1 MSKNKTRFLIIV
13 AAVFVAFSVIAF
25 AVPFV
30 NNGMF
35 WSAYIFSVIAI
46 AAQIYAYPKAF
57 AGESAKS
64 KFYGFPIA
72 KLSTMYLCAQLVLS
86 LLFMA
91 VAKWVPAWV
100 GIVIFILMLCA
111 AVIGFISADAMRD
124 EVERQDAVIKKEV
137 KKMRSIQSKM
147 ISLASTCKGT
157 DAESAVTALAEELRY
172 SDIVSSESTE
182 TLENELH
189 TQAQSI
195 EQAIVDGDFDSV
207 NALCRKMSITLAER
221 NRVCKLEK

>member
-1 MSKNKTRFLIIV
+1 MSKNKKRFLVIV

-30 NNGMF
+30 KNGMF

-72 KLSTMYLCAQLVLS
+72 KLSTVYLGIQLVLG

-91 VAKWVPAWV
+91 VAKWVPAWI
-100 GIVIFILMLCA
+100 GTVIFVLILCA
-111 AVIGFISADAMRD
+111 AVVGFISADAMRE
-124 EVERQDAVIKKEV
+124 EVERQDTVLKKNV
-137 KKMRSIQSKM
+137 YLMRGLQSKVRTLPDM
-147 ISLASTCKGT
+147 CGDPGLRMLIS
-157 DAESAVTALAEELRY
+157 DFAEEMNY
-172 SDIVSSESTE
+172 CDPVSSDAIADI
-182 TLENELH
+182 ENELSANVDAL
-189 TQAQSI
+189 Q
-195 EQAIVDGDFDSV
+195 QAIVDGDNAAAFAMCKKDRKSV
-207 NALCRKMSITLAER
+207 
-221 NRVCKLEK
+221 V

>member
-1 MSKNKTRFLIIV
+1 
-13 AAVFVAFSVIAF
+13 
-25 AVPFV
+25 
-30 NNGMF
+30 
-35 WSAYIFSVIAI
+35 
-46 AAQIYAYPKAF
+46 
-57 AGESAKS
+57 
-64 KFYGFPIA
+64 
-72 KLSTMYLCAQLVLS
+72 
-86 LLFMA
+86 
-91 VAKWVPAWV
+91 
-100 GIVIFILMLCA
+100 
-111 AVIGFISADAMRD
+111 
-124 EVERQDAVIKKEV
+124 
-137 KKMRSIQSKM
+137 MRSIQSKM

-182 TLENELH
+182 ALENELN